1 MKPEITTVSK
11 VRRMGKDSTMRMR
24 LAILADMNGAKP
36 GDGKGKK
43 EEVLVILHLTM
54 LILKN
59 DSLRQIH
66 V

>member
-1 MKPEITTVSK
+1 MDETEITNSEYRQFVEWVK
-11 VRRMGKDSTMRMR
+11 IQLCVC
-24 LAILADMNGAKP
+24 LILADMNGLKP

-43 EEVLVILHLTM
+43 VEVLMHLTM

>member
-1 MKPEITTVSK
+1 
-11 VRRMGKDSTMRMR
+11 MRMR

-43 EEVLVILHLTM
+43 VEVLVILHLTM